1 MSKEPVILLTGFEPF
16 GPHKVNPS
24 GEIAR
29 ALDGHTVSGVVVR
42 SLILPVHQ
50 TQATAA
56 LERVLDTLDPLAIL
70 QLGLAAGRMRIA
82 LERAALN
89 VLDYPMPD
97 AEGAQPHNRPCVP
110 GGPAAY
116 WSRLPLD
123 AILGTLT
130 AEGIPACV
138 SNTAGTYLCNQ
149 VMYWTLHRLA
159 ERGALTPAGFIHL
172 PLLPSMV
179 AATGTDEPSMDLPLM
194 WRAVEVAL
202 AVVARAAGAA
212 AS

>member
-24 GEIAR
+24 GEVAR
-29 ALDGHTVSGVVVR
+29 ALDGHTVGGTRVR
-42 SLILPVHQ
+42 SLILAVHQ
-50 TQATAA
+50 TGAAAT
-56 LERVLDTLDPLAIL
+56 LEPVLVETDPLAIV

-82 LERAALN
+82 LERVALN
-89 VLDYPMPD
+89 VMDYPLPD
-97 AEGAQPHNRPCVP
+97 AEGAQPHDRPCIP
-110 GGPAAY
+110 GEPAAY

-123 AILGTLT
+123 PILGALT
-130 AEGIPACV
+130 SDGIPAYI

-149 VMYWTLHRLA
+149 VMYWTLHWLA
-159 ERGALTPAGFIHL
+159 ERGARTPAGFIHL

-179 AATGTDEPSMDLPLM
+179 AATGTDEPSMAFPLM
-194 WRAVEVAL
+194 HRAVEIAL

>member
-24 GEIAR
+24 GEVAR
-29 ALDGHTVSGVVVR
+29 ALDGHTAGGTRVR

-50 TQATAA
+50 TGAAAT
-56 LERVLDTLDPLAIL
+56 LEPVLVETEPLAVV
-70 QLGLAAGRMRIA
+70 QLGLAAGRMRIG
-82 LERAALN
+82 LERVALN

-97 AEGAQPHNRPCVP
+97 AEGAQPHGRPCVP
-110 GGPAAY
+110 DGPAAY

-130 AEGIPACV
+130 AEGIPAYV

-149 VMYWTLHRLA
+149 VMYGTLHWLA
-159 ERGALTPAGFIHL
+159 ERGARTPAGFIHL

-179 AATGTDEPSMDLPLM
+179 AATGTDEPSMDFPLM
-194 WRAVEVAL
+194 RRAVEIAL
-202 AVVARAAGAA
+202 GVVARAAGSA